1 MWEMCRSTYD
11 VDHKSMEMS
20 QETRRRQNDFL
31 ATRGSEVPPVGPELD
46 LVPYVNYVM
55 PPLDEDMFTGYEDFE
70 PEDFD
75 EDEGAHGDEDGGG
88 SHHSSPTLS
97 ANF

>member
-11 VDHKSMEMS
+11 VAHKIMEMS

-31 ATRGSEVPPVGPELD
+31 AARGGAVPPVGRELD
-46 LVPYVNYVM
+46 PVSYVNYVM
-55 PPLDEDMFTGYEDFE
+55 PPLDEDMFTGYEDFG

-75 EDEGAHGDEDGGG
+75 EDEGAHGDGDGGS
-88 SHHSSPTLS
+88 SHTSFHALRDD
-97 ANF
+97 F